1 MWQVPG
7 FRDLKSWFHFHGQD
21 QHDGPIFGK
30 ICIEYMQPL
39 PSLMLIAD
47 ITNQSQQ
54 LLSLSQAETS
64 QSFSTQ
70 HSREPQSFDW
80 S

>member
-1 MWQVPG
+1 MGQAPG
-7 FRDLKSWFHFHGQD
+7 FRDLKPQLHFHGQD

-30 ICIEYMQPL
+30 ICIEYMPPL
-39 PSLMLIAD
+39 PSLTLAD

-54 LLSLSQAETS
+54 LLSLGQAETS